1 MSYYGWSIV
10 LNHSIVLAAIAGI
23 VRVKYI
29 LKRYLPFLLFVWL
42 ALVNETVSVWLVEQ
56 HQSNDINSN
65 IYVLCEYL
73 ILLYQFYKWGGC
85 PAKKLSFFAG
95 FGIAVWITDNFILH
109 SIAENNSLFRSVYAL
124 ILLFF
129 SIDRMNSVIVFQ
141 NRNLLL
147 NTVFLVSASFL
158 LYYGCKLFVEIFHL
172 YHVNFSNLFYTYVW
186 LTLSVINCIANI
198 VYAIAILCIPTR
210 QELILHY

>member
-1 MSYYGWSIV
+1 MSYYGWSIL

-23 VRVKYI
+23 VRVPYI
-29 LKRYLPFLLFVWL
+29 LKSYLPFLVFVWL
-42 ALVNETVSVWLVEQ
+42 ALVNETVSLLLIED
-56 HQSNDINSN
+56 HLSNDINSN

-73 ILLYQFYKWGGC
+73 ILLYQFYKWGGSN
-85 PAKKLSFFAG
+85 AKKYSFFALL
-95 FGIAVWITDNFILH
+95 GIAVWITDNFILH
-109 SIAENNSLFRSVYAL
+109 TLTQNNSLFRSVYAL
-124 ILLFF
+124 ILLLF
-129 SIDRMNSVIVFQ
+129 SIDRMNSVIAFQ
-141 NRNLLL
+141 NRKLLL

-172 YHVNFSNLFYTYVW
+172 YHVNFSSLFYTYVW
-186 LTLSVINCIANI
+186 LTLSAINCIANI